1 MVRFLG
7 FCSRTCIGDQRLS
20 ILFNAI
26 CGTHVLVTK
35 PIYQNKQKKVTIRK
49 EIMKLL
55 QVAARRGENR
65 DLKT

>member
-1 MVRFLG
+1 MPMVRFLG

-20 ILFNAI
+20 ILFNAN

-49 EIMKLL
+49 EIMELL
-55 QVAARRGENR
+55 
-65 DLKT
+65 